1 MSHISNITLFFAYCG
16 LDLDATYFLILI
28 PLVPGVQCQSVLFH
42 TDFIHCLPII
52 QTTNTMDP
60 KKNLTNNPG
69 VANTP
74 AQPNATNA
82 NSSNPNQLSGTA
94 SAALSDM
101 AKASPQLALQ
111 CQ

>member
-1 MSHISNITLFFAYCG
+1 EYSPNLADCHFSTL
-16 LDLDATYFLILI
+16 I
-28 PLVPGVQCQSVLFH
+28 FH
-42 TDFIHCLPII
+42 TDFIHCFHCLPII

>member
-1 MSHISNITLFFAYCG
+1 MLIVGFLHLSSFRI
-16 LDLDATYFLILI
+16 LD
-28 PLVPGVQCQSVLFH
+28 QCQSVLFH

>member
-1 MSHISNITLFFAYCG
+1 MLIVVNLHALNASCLYEFWSSVSISIRY
-16 LDLDATYFLILI
+16 Y
-28 PLVPGVQCQSVLFH
+28 SH